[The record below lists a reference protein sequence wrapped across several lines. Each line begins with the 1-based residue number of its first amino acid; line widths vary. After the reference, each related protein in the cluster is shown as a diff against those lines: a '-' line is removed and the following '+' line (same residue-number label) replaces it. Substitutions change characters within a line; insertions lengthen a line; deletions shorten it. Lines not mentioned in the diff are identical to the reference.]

1 MMRNWKNM
9 SSCYFKKMLV
19 QKWNWSI
26 FLRQFVKDFSSSTE
40 LFPLFPF
47 CSFLSLF
54 YKTRIDLSCKEWFVW
69 NWQERKKKK
78 TFTLHVNFLARSFP
92 QIRFQRNH
100 KRQVQQFTLILLIS
114 LLSAVCTYLFMT
126 SGYKSLDTRSNFH
139 FFNNFAVHLIFSD
152 IFETVSL

>member
-1 MMRNWKNM
+1 MLYEFREIQSTLHFGLRGKWWKNWKNM
-9 SSCYFKKMLV
+9 SSCYCKKMLV

-78 TFTLHVNFLARSFP
+78 DLYSSREFLSTYFSTNSFS
-92 QIRFQRNH
+92 
-100 KRQVQQFTLILLIS
+100 K
-114 LLSAVCTYLFMT
+114 
-126 SGYKSLDTRSNFH
+126 KSQKTGT
-139 FFNNFAVHLIFSD
+139 
-152 IFETVSL
+152 TVYSYIANYAN